1 MQVWLDAGPCNTEV
15 VLRVARDVMLDT
27 VFNQNPL
34 LVRFSAVS
42 CALSQS
48 LRREAEVDVGPTFA
62 G

>member
-1 MQVWLDAGPCNTEV
+1 MQVGLNAGSCNTEV
-15 VLRVARDVMLDT
+15 VLRVAWDVMLDT
-27 VFNQNPL
+27 AFTQNPL

-48 LRREAEVDVGPTFA
+48 LSREAEVDVGPTFA